1 MKDILELIKTRR
13 SIRRYSDKEISDE
26 IIEGILEAARWAPS
40 GLNNQPWRFVI
51 VKEKEK
57 KKTLA
62 GFTKYARTIENSN
75 VAICVFLDN
84 NSSYHREKD
93 ILGIGACIQNM
104 LLYSYSQG
112 IGSCWMGE
120 ILNKKEELRK
130 SLELPDQYELMAV
143 ITLGYASESPKSS
156 RRTLSELILKK
167 T

>member
-1 MKDILELIKTRR
+1 MKDALELIKTRR

-26 IIEGILEAARWAPS
+26 TIQDILEAARWAPS
-40 GLNNQPWRFVI
+40 GINNQPWRFAV
-51 VKEKEK
+51 VKDEEK

-62 GFTKYARTIENSN
+62 GFTKYSKTIKDSKIA
-75 VAICVFLDN
+75 VCVFLDK

-93 ILGIGACIQNM
+93 ILGIGACVQNM
-104 LLYSYSQG
+104 LLYAHSLG

-143 ITLGYASESPKSS
+143 ITLGEPSESPKSS
-156 RRTLSELILKK
+156 RRTLSELILKR